1 MHKFDWSNTI
11 MEKLGIELIEYTREQ
26 VTATMPV
33 APGTYQPFGLLHGG
47 VSLVLAE
54 TVASSGSYLYID
66 PGSQRAVG
74 LEINGN
80 HLKSVSGGRV
90 KAVGRPVHTGKRT
103 LVWDVRI
110 YDDAQNLICISRCT
124 VAVVDLHPRE
134 DADAR

>member
-1 MHKFDWSNTI
+1 LHKFDWSNTI
-11 MEKLGIELIEYTREQ
+11 MEKLGIEIIEFTRER

-66 PGSQRAVG
+66 PNTQRAVG

-80 HLKSVSGGRV
+80 HLKSVSSGMV
-90 KAVGRPVHTGKRT
+90 KAVGIPVHTGKRT
-103 LVWDVRI
+103 LIWDVKI
-110 YDDAQNLICISRCT
+110 YDEEENLFCVSRCT
-124 VAVVDLHPRE
+124 VAVVDLNPRE
-134 DADAR
+134 ARDS

>member
-1 MHKFDWSNTI
+1 LHKFDWSNTI
-11 MEKLGIELIEYTREQ
+11 MEKLGIEIIEFTRER

-66 PGSQRAVG
+66 PNTQRAVG

-80 HLKSVSGGRV
+80 HLKSVSSGMV
-90 KAVGRPVHTGKRT
+90 KAVGIPVHTGKRT
-103 LVWDVRI
+103 LIWDVKI
-110 YDDAQNLICISRCT
+110 YDEEQNLFCVSRCT
-124 VAVVDLHPRE
+124 VAVVDLNPRE
-134 DADAR
+134 ARDS

>member
-11 MEKLGIELIEYTREQ
+11 MERLGIEIIEYTRER
-26 VTATMPV
+26 VTATMSV

-66 PGSQRAVG
+66 PGTQRAVG

-80 HLKSVSGGRV
+80 HLRSVSSGMV
-90 KAVGRPVHTGKRT
+90 TAVGTPLHTGKRT
-103 LVWDVRI
+103 LVWDVKI
-110 YDDAQNLICISRCT
+110 YDEAQNLICISRCT
-124 VAVVDLHPRE
+124 VAVVDLNPRE
-134 DADAR
+134 DNDAG

>member
-1 MHKFDWSNTI
+1 MHRFDWSNTI
-11 MEKLGIELIEYTREQ
+11 MEKLGIEITEYTREQ

-66 PGSQRAVG
+66 PNTQRAVG

-80 HLKSVSGGRV
+80 HLKSVSSGLV
-90 KAVGRPVHTGKRT
+90 KAIGKPVHAGKRT
-103 LVWDVRI
+103 LVWEVKI
-110 YDDAQNLICISRCT
+110 YDEKQNLICISRCT
-124 VAVVDLHPRE
+124 VAVLDLNRKDE
-134 DADAR
+134 DEAH

>member
-11 MEKLGIELIEYTREQ
+11 MEKLGIEIIEFTRER

-66 PGSQRAVG
+66 PNTQRAVG

-80 HLKSVSGGRV
+80 HLKSVSSGMV
-90 KAVGRPVHTGKRT
+90 KAVGIPVHTGKRT
-103 LVWDVRI
+103 LIWDVKI
-110 YDDAQNLICISRCT
+110 YDEEENLFCVSRCT
-124 VAVVDLHPRE
+124 VAVVDLNPRE
-134 DADAR
+134 ARDS

>member
-11 MEKLGIELIEYTREQ
+11 MEKLGIEIIEFTRER

-66 PGSQRAVG
+66 PNTQRAVG

-80 HLKSVSGGRV
+80 HLKSVSSGIV
-90 KAVGRPVHTGKRT
+90 KAVGIPVHTGKRT
-103 LVWDVRI
+103 LIWDVKI
-110 YDDAQNLICISRCT
+110 YDEEENLFCVSRCT
-124 VAVVDLHPRE
+124 VAVVDLNPRE
-134 DADAR
+134 ARDS

>member
-1 MHKFDWSNTI
+1 LHKFDWSNTI
-11 MEKLGIELIEYTREQ
+11 MEKLGIEIIEFTRER

-66 PGSQRAVG
+66 PNTQRAVG

-80 HLKSVSGGRV
+80 HLKSVSSGIV
-90 KAVGRPVHTGKRT
+90 KAVGIPVHTGKRT
-103 LVWDVRI
+103 LIWDVKI
-110 YDDAQNLICISRCT
+110 YDEEENLFCVSRCT
-124 VAVVDLHPRE
+124 VAVVDLNPRE
-134 DADAR
+134 ARDS

>member
-1 MHKFDWSNTI
+1 MHKFDWSDTI

-66 PGSQRAVG
+66 PGSQRAMG

-80 HLKSVSGGRV
+80 HLKSVSSGRV

-124 VAVVDLHPRE
+124 VAVVDLHPPK
-134 DADAR
+134 DTDAR

>member
-1 MHKFDWSNTI
+1 
-11 MEKLGIELIEYTREQ
+11 MEKLGIEIIEFTRER

-66 PGSQRAVG
+66 PNTQRAVG

-80 HLKSVSGGRV
+80 HLKSVSSGMV
-90 KAVGRPVHTGKRT
+90 KAVGIPVHTGKRT
-103 LVWDVRI
+103 LIWDVKI
-110 YDDAQNLICISRCT
+110 YDEEENLFCVSRCT
-124 VAVVDLHPRE
+124 VAVVDLNPRE
-134 DADAR
+134 ARDS